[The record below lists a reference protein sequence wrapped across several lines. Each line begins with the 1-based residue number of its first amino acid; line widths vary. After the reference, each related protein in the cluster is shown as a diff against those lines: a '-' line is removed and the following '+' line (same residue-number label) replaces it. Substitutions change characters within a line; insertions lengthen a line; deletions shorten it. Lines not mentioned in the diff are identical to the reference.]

1 MIPKLNLSETKVADS
16 LVPEA
21 KGSNRASF
29 KRKGHTYIINNT
41 GSNEDLQETYEVID
55 GMYDE
60 AVSMARCADLKAY
73 FCKMSYIFSS
83 IFICIA
89 GAIIGSLSASNYTF
103 IISNSSNCVNM
114 SPGVLYTLAV
124 LGFLIT
130 IVKTL
135 ISIFNIEQRG
145 VILKEISIKLRK
157 VARNIKKLKTL
168 QIPID
173 LLYNKIDQ
181 LQTDM
186 DELDIS
192 LFGDVNSNIT
202 SKVILTNK
210 NDVKIDM
217 KPRDIEDP
225 ATKEQNSI

>member
-83 IFICIA
+83 IF
-89 GAIIGSLSASNYTF
+89 IGSLSASNYTF